1 MSKFV
6 RFFSRAL
13 SCNFSRPAPPMAGL
27 DIGRSEVRMVEFS
40 GNSAQAAQLEY
51 CVREALPDGAI
62 GDEGITNL
70 RQVMETVSRLWGKSG
85 SQARQVA
92 IAIPSA
98 STITQILAL
107 PAGSNHAQRTALAE
121 RHIESLLS
129 YPLAQALLDFRIVGP
144 TINAPGQLDMLI
156 AATRRDDVED
166 RIAVAE
172 SLGLQAVVADIES
185 HAALAALAGTQAA
198 HASSAFALANL
209 ETHGALLSLCRCGRI
224 AGERQ
229 LAIGYRQLQRDL
241 QQYDGDQAEI
251 LATYLAHAA
260 GQIARAMQT
269 LQQQTSL
276 APEKIVLT
284 GPGASIPGMVDA
296 VREHTA
302 ISTAVATPFAGMAL
316 APAID
321 RAQLAAD
328 APACVTACGLA
339 LRRFDR

>member
-1 MSKFV
+1 MV
-6 RFFSRAL
+6 
-13 SCNFSRPAPPMAGL
+13 GL
-27 DIGRSEVRMVEFS
+27 DIGRSEVRMAEFS
-40 GNSAQAAQLEY
+40 GHSAQAAQLEY
-51 CVREALPDGAI
+51 CAREALPDGAI
-62 GDEGITNL
+62 GDEGISNL
-70 RQVMETVSRLWGKSG
+70 RQVMEAASRLWGKSG

-107 PAGSNHAQRTALAE
+107 PAGSSQAQRTALAE
-121 RHIESLLS
+121 RHIESLLP
-129 YPLAQALLDFRIVGP
+129 YPLVQALLDFRIIGP
-144 TINAPGQLDMLI
+144 TPNAPGQLDMLI

-172 SLGLQAVVADIES
+172 SLGLQAVVADIDS
-185 HAALAALAGTQAA
+185 HAALAALTGTTAA
-198 HASSAFALANL
+198 AQTSSAFALANL
-209 ETHGALLSLCRCGRI
+209 ETHGALLSLCRHGRI

-229 LAIGYRQLQRDL
+229 LAIGHRQLQRDL
-241 QQYDGDQAEI
+241 QQYDGDQPEV

-269 LQQQTSL
+269 LQQTSL
-276 APEKIVLT
+276 APENILLT
-284 GPGASIPGMVDA
+284 GPGASIPGMVEA

-316 APAID
+316 APTID